1 MMKPMLL
8 FEGEPEL
15 VLARLL
21 AFGGVIVLLLIGVGA
36 YLTLG

>member
-1 MMKPMLL
+1 MLL

-15 VLARLL
+15 VMARLITVG
-21 AFGGVIVLLLIGVGA
+21 AVVVLLLIGVGA